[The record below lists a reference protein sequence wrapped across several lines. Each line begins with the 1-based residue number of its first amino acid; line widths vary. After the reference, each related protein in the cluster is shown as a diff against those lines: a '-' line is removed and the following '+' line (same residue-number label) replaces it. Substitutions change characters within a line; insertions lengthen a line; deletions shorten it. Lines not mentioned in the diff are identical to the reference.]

1 MEIHTRITALFGIR
15 LPLVASG
22 LQWLANA
29 DYVAAAVRAGIT
41 GFITA
46 RSFETPLQ
54 LRDEIRRC
62 RDLCGSNRFGV
73 NISMLP
79 QKSPQPQAERIEE
92 AIEVIAAEE
101 VPFVETAGRN
111 PADYLPA
118 LRAAGAR
125 VVHKVPSLRHAL
137 KAQEIGV
144 DAVCLVGAEAG
155 GHPSADQIGTL
166 VQATLLARQIS
177 IPMLAGGGFGT
188 GEQIVAA
195 LALGVDGVA
204 IGTRFLVAEEI
215 WANRT
220 YKQALV
226 DANES
231 ATTLVMQSLR
241 NTTRVLSNETSAM
254 VQAMEREG
262 ATLQQLLPLISGRV
276 GRETY
281 AGGDGS
287 RGLMSLGQAVAF
299 NDRIE
304 PLAGIVRRIEAEMAQ
319 AFSRIEQCRHKPA
332 CAGVTC

>member
-1 MEIHTRITALFGIR
+1 MTLRMTTRITELLGTR
-15 LPLVASG
+15 LPIVASG
-22 LQWLANA
+22 LQWLGNA
-29 DYVAAAVRAGIT
+29 SYVGAAVRSGLT

-46 RSFETPLQ
+46 RSFENTEQ

-62 RDLCGSNRFGV
+62 RDLCGSDRFGI

-79 QKSPQPQAERIEE
+79 VPQPHSEKIED
-92 AIEVIAAEE
+92 IIDVIARES

-125 VVHKVPSLRHAL
+125 VIHKVPSLRHAA
-137 KAQEIGV
+137 KAEAIGV

-166 VQATLLARQIS
+166 VQATLMAREIS
-177 IPMLAGGGFGT
+177 IPTLIGGGFGT

-215 WANRT
+215 WANNT
-220 YKQALV
+220 YKQALL

-231 ATTLVMQSLR
+231 STTLVMQSLR
-241 NTTRVLSNETSAM
+241 NSSRVFANKTTETVL
-254 VQAMEREG
+254 AMEREG
-262 ATLQQLLPLISGRV
+262 ATLDQLMPFISGKLARK
-276 GRETY
+276 TY
-281 AGGDGS
+281 LQGDGS
-287 RGLMSLGQAVAF
+287 MGLMSLGQAVAF
-299 NDRIE
+299 ADRIE
-304 PLAGIVRRIEAEMAQ
+304 PLAEIVGRIEADMQ
-319 AFSRIEQCRHKPA
+319 AAVSRIEQCLRKK
-332 CAGVTC
+332 